1 MYNLMWS
8 LIVPMQHLLLNHGC
22 LFIVVSRVGVSMPT
36 REPTHPP
43 KPPGPTR
50 KPTNSTPVTVGDGSP
65 SPKTD
70 LGGSDGGFS
79 SSKPD
84 IPDLTDE
91 TDERRP
97 EIRSDS
103 LVFR

>member
-1 MYNLMWS
+1 
-8 LIVPMQHLLLNHGC
+8 
-22 LFIVVSRVGVSMPT
+22 MPT
-36 REPTHPP
+36 QESTHLP

-50 KPTNSTPVTVGDGSP
+50 KLTDPTSVTVGDGSP

-84 IPDLTDE
+84 IPDPTDE